1 MHNTEEL
8 LSNLA
13 AINFLFKTGSEDYFI
28 DNVLKGAY
36 GTAFYPLY
44 NMKQHKAEQKDNK
57 LEIKK
62 MKRTIRYRIC
72 KAQFKSHYCFVSNY

>member
-44 NMKQHKAEQKDNK
+44 NMKQHKAEQRITNLK
-57 LEIKK
+57 L
-62 MKRTIRYRIC
+62 KR
-72 KAQFKSHYCFVSNY
+72 

>member
-1 MHNTEEL
+1 M
-8 LSNLA
+8 A

-44 NMKQHKAEQKDNK
+44 NMKQHKAEQRITNLK
-57 LEIKK
+57 L
-62 MKRTIRYRIC
+62 KR
-72 KAQFKSHYCFVSNY
+72 